1 MKRAVKAVIAVYFA
15 VFMCFFGGMTAFA
28 WNVDTMHQS
37 IKLKNVP
44 EGTAFA
50 DILVKDS
57 KNDKYSVDFNEENG
71 KLLGLTEDCGLAQY
85 SKDGYTS
92 MLLRHSC
99 AVYENTELTTA
110 EGTGHTSFRLKEENS
125 DIFNHFQN
133 IRIAYCDKDGN
144 VLGVTEKGK
153 FDKLY
158 FNMGAYTINANGD
171 SLSCSI
177 STGPPYFM
185 MIVVP
190 LLVVVPAFFTTAGII
205 IARLR
210 KKSQSVKMIKRI
222 QSGEVDDDE
231 K

>member
-1 MKRAVKAVIAVYFA
+1 MKRAVKAFIAVYFA

-28 WNVDTMHQS
+28 WDVDTMEQN
-37 IKLKNVP
+37 IDLKNAP

-50 DILVKDS
+50 DILVKDR
-57 KNDKYSVDFNEENG
+57 KNDKYAVDFNEENG
-71 KLLGLTEDCGLAQY
+71 KLLGLTKDCGLAQY

-99 AVYENTELTTA
+99 ACFDKA
-110 EGTGHTSFRLKEENS
+110 EISEHMYTSFRLKEENS
-125 DIFNHFQN
+125 EIFNHFQT
-133 IRIAYCDKDGN
+133 IKVAYCDKDGN
-144 VLGVTEKGK
+144 VLGVTEKAK
-153 FDKLY
+153 FDKLR
-158 FNMGAYTINANGD
+158 FNIGAYTINANGD

-190 LLVVVPAFFTTAGII
+190 FLVIVPAILTAAGII

-210 KKSQSVKMIKRI
+210 KKAQSAKMIKHI
-222 QSGEVDDDE
+222 QSGEVDNDE